1 MISISLAAWA
11 WFFLIGY
18 LLTMM
23 GLGLWAMKLVKN
35 SDDFATA
42 RGAYGPLFLAFALT
56 ATTASG
62 ATFLGI
68 PGITYKIGF
77 PGLWYAFVYP
87 VGVYLGLMVSIKAV
101 TRIGQKMGNRSIPE
115 YLGDRYQSDG
125 LRIGM
130 ALFSLM
136 LLFYLAGQLV
146 AGIVM
151 FDQLLGLS
159 PFWALALTAAVLMVY
174 VTMGGAH
181 ADILTDGVQGAFMIV
196 LALLIGG
203 LFITGYGVDGGFPAM
218 IARLNALDPNAV
230 KTLYPGNP
238 LAGTAWGVF
247 TIFFAHI
254 PLGMLPHIGNKVWA
268 LKPGESQKA
277 LVWISFLFGM
287 ILPMIALGG
296 ILSRALAGD
305 ALLQSGANPNH
316 AIPLLFITLFPK
328 WLAAFLGMG
337 VLCAVM
343 STADGLVVSSS
354 QIFANDIYRRTLAPK
369 WHRTHSPKEID
380 DTALRISRW
389 ATAGV
394 LAASTALAWF
404 LLDVNIAL
412 LVWIGVGGTMAALA
426 GPLFIGVFWRGAT
439 RSGAIASFIAGG
451 AAFVFLKAGIL
462 GPGWLNEQAANP
474 FACAT
479 LGQLVGIAVLFAVS
493 FFTEKLDPKHI
504 QEMFE

>member
-1 MISISLAAWA
+1 MPQFSLAAWA

-23 GLGLWAMKLVKN
+23 GIGYFAMSKVRN

-42 RGAYGPLFLAFALT
+42 RGGYGPLFLAFALT

-68 PGITYKIGF
+68 PGLTYKLGL

-87 VGVYLGLMVSIKAV
+87 IGVYLGLMVSIKAV

-115 YLGDRYQSDG
+115 YLGDRYRSDF
-125 LRIGM
+125 LRVGM
-130 ALFSLM
+130 ALFTLM

-146 AGIVM
+146 AGVVM
-151 FDQLLGLS
+151 FDRLLGLS
-159 PFWALALTAAVLMVY
+159 PFWALILTGMVLMVY

-181 ADILTDGVQGAFMIV
+181 ADILTDGVQGAFMLI
-196 LALLIGG
+196 LALIIGG
-203 LFITGYGVDGGFPAM
+203 LFLAGYHVGGFSAM
-218 IARLNALDPNAV
+218 LSRLRELDARTV
-230 KTLYPGNP
+230 GHLYPGNP
-238 LAGTAWGVF
+238 IVGSLWSVF
-247 TIFFAHI
+247 TIFIAHI

-268 LKPGESQKA
+268 LREGDSQKTFI
-277 LVWISFLFGM
+277 WISFAFGI

-296 ILSRALAGD
+296 ILTRSLIGNDLFAP
-305 ALLQSGANPNH
+305 GANPNE
-316 AIPLLFITLFPK
+316 AIPVLFITIFPQ

-354 QIFANDIYRRTLAPK
+354 QIFANDIYRRTIAPR
-369 WHRTHSPKEID
+369 WHAQRSPKEID
-380 DTALRISRW
+380 QTALSISRW

-394 LAASTALAWF
+394 LAAATAMAWF
-404 LLDVNIAL
+404 FIDTNIAL

-426 GPLFIGVFWRGAT
+426 GPLFIGIFWRGAT
-439 RSGAIASFIAGG
+439 RAGAIASFIAGG
-451 AAFVFLKAGIL
+451 TAFIFIKAGL
-462 GPGWLNEQAANP
+462 SPGEWLQSQAANP

-479 LGQLVGIAVLFAVS
+479 LGQGIGVATMFIVS
-493 FFTEKLDPKHI
+493 SFTEKFDEGFL
-504 QEMFE
+504 QEIFE